1 MLLPPKFLGLL
12 ALAALAASAAA
23 KKNNI
28 LFILTDGRRS
38 AALSPAWRRPR
49 GRGCL
54 MKMGLS

>member
-49 GRGCL
+49 GR